1 MFFFLTSFD
10 TQYIFPFHSTDPGFF
25 QNPQYDCEMHH
36 FLLPL
41 DICSHFGSSIS
52 GSEPP
57 TSAAPSE
64 TQPGGCPGSGVPT
77 ERFSFTVKTVTN
89 HFAHNVHHFTN
100 TSPTHARVF
109 QVSTPVDPHSMTFT
123 TKKKTEATPLT
134 SPSAAVTVLTT
145 EDDVPA
151 AMSSMLASNSQVS
164 RNTAE
169 SLLVEEDDD
178 EALDQLL
185 RLQKP
190 VFDVLGNQSIIGA
203 AEQSSLPVKGKKSSP

>member
-1 MFFFLTSFD
+1 
-10 TQYIFPFHSTDPGFF
+10 
-25 QNPQYDCEMHH
+25 MHR

-41 DICSHFGSSIS
+41 DICSHFGSSSS

-64 TQPGGCPGSGVPT
+64 TQPGGCAGSGVPT
-77 ERFSFTVKTVTN
+77 ERLSFTVKTVTN
-89 HFAHNVHHFTN
+89 NFAHNVYHFTN
-100 TSPTHARVF
+100 TPSCVF
-109 QVSTPVDPHSMTFT
+109 QVSTPVDLPSMTFMA
-123 TKKKTEATPLT
+123 KKKTEATPLT

-145 EDDVPA
+145 EHDVPA
-151 AMSSMLASNSQVS
+151 AMSPMLASNSQVS

-169 SLLVEEDDD
+169 SLLVEEEDD

-185 RLQKP
+185 SLQKP

-203 AEQSSLPVKGKKSSP
+203 AEQSSLPVKGKISSP